1 MEDRLEAWEI
11 AAQMRRYLED
21 LRLFE
26 GRDFVVPAGVEIA
39 TSQEVVDVS
48 VEIAAPQEAVGDTV
62 EVAVPQKVGDEVGD
76 LESFRQQICECTR
89 CPLGETRQKFVFGAG
104 NPHADLVFIGE
115 APGAEEDRIGEPF
128 VGAAGQLLTRI
139 IEAMHLRREQVYIC
153 NMLKCRPPN
162 NRDPDPQEIDTCKP
176 YLERQLDLIQ
186 PKVICTLG
194 RFASQT
200 LLQSTESMGRLRG
213 QVHDYR
219 GIPLVCTYH
228 PAALLRNPQ
237 WKRPTWD
244 DMRQVRRLYDG
255 MEL

>member
-1 MEDRLEAWEI
+1 MEDLREAREI

-26 GRDFVVPAGVEIA
+26 GRDFVVP
-39 TSQEVVDVS
+39 TEVK
-48 VEIAAPQEAVGDTV
+48 IAAPQEV
-62 EVAVPQKVGDEVGD
+62 EGGPAE
-76 LESFRQQICECTR
+76 LESFRQEICECTR
-89 CPLGETRQKFVFGAG
+89 CPLGSTRQQFVFGAG
-104 NPHADLVFIGE
+104 NPNADIVFVGE
-115 APGAEEDRIGEPF
+115 APGAEEDRAGEPF
-128 VGAAGQLLTRI
+128 VGVAGQLLTRI
-139 IEAMHLRREQVYIC
+139 IEAMHLRREEVYIC
-153 NMLKCRPPN
+153 NVLKCRPPN
-162 NRDPDPQEIDTCKP
+162 NRDPSPQEIETCKP
-176 YLERQLDLIQ
+176 YLERQIDVIR

-200 LLQSTESMGRLRG
+200 LLQSVESMGRLRG
-213 QVHDYR
+213 RVHDYR

-237 WKRPTWD
+237 WKRPTWE

>member
-1 MEDRLEAWEI
+1 MEDRLEAREI

-26 GRDFVVPAGVEIA
+26 GRDFVIPTAVEL
-39 TSQEVVDVS
+39 
-48 VEIAAPQEAVGDTV
+48 AAPQEVVAAPMKI
-62 EVAVPQKVGDEVGD
+62 AVPQEVGD
-76 LESFRQQICECTR
+76 KVEDLECFRQQICECTR
-89 CPLGETRQKFVFGAG
+89 CALGETRQKFVFGAG
-104 NPHADLVFIGE
+104 DPHADLVFIGE
-115 APGAEEDRIGEPF
+115 APGAEEDRLGEPF

-139 IEAMHLRREQVYIC
+139 IEAMHLRREAVYIC

-194 RFASQT
+194 RFAAQT

>member
-1 MEDRLEAWEI
+1 MEDRLEACQI
-11 AAQMRRYLED
+11 AAQIRRYLED

-26 GRDFVVPAGVEIA
+26 GRDFVVPAGI
-39 TSQEVVDVS
+39 
-48 VEIAAPQEAVGDTV
+48 EIAAPQEVVGAAV
-62 EVAVPQKVGDEVGD
+62 EVAVPQEVGD
-76 LESFRQQICECTR
+76 KAEDLECFRQQICECTR
-89 CPLGETRQKFVFGAG
+89 CALGETRQKFVFGAG

-115 APGAEEDRIGEPF
+115 APGAEEDRLGEPF

-139 IEAMHLRREQVYIC
+139 IEAMHLRREEVYIC

-255 MEL
+255 MEF